1 MFKCILCSKEFLSK
15 FNLERH
21 KNNKKP
27 CNIAKES
34 HNCDICKS
42 NFDHKSHLDIHNK
55 TKKHINNYNINI
67 ENLSI
72 NNMNINITIENQNLT
87 IINGFSE
94 TNIDIIE
101 LEDIERLLIYEDD
114 IHKFIKEFTDYPDE
128 IYGDSAYL
136 VLIFKFFIKIF
147 AKLNFNLAYSE
158 NHNCMI
164 FSFTNASNSFIEYQ
178 LLEINNTQFNYEKK
192 CIDYKLF
199 IEQFLNLMN
208 RVNNKFINVT
218 VDTLQVKNKT
228 DLSDSQEY
236 STTQTLDYI
245 LKYVNRYKKM
255 LFTSENTKIQIEKE
269 LLSSYDKFEKSKNTK
284 LSDDEEFRIALL
296 TARANAFKGVI
307 RRLK

>member
-1 MFKCILCSKEFLSK
+1 MSIFKCDLCDKNFTSK
-15 FNLERH
+15 FNLDRH

-27 CNIAKES
+27 CNAIKES
-34 HNCDICKS
+34 YNCEICKS
-42 NFDHKSHLDIHNK
+42 NFDYKAHLDIHNK
-55 TKKHINNYNINI
+55 TKKHIANYNVHI
-67 ENLSI
+67 ENLNF
-72 NNMNINITIENQNLT
+72 NNNTIIENQYNLNINQT

-101 LEDIERLLIYEDD
+101 LKDIERLLLHEDK

-128 IYGDSAYL
+128 IYGDSVNL
-136 VLIFKFFIKIF
+136 ILIFKFFIKIF

-164 FSFTNASNSFIEYQ
+164 FSFTNASNSFIEYH
-178 LLEINNTQFNYEKK
+178 LLEIDNTQFNYNKK

-199 IEQFLNLMN
+199 IEQFLNLMH
-208 RVNNKFINVT
+208 RIHNKFE
-218 VDTLQVKNKT
+218 NKT
-228 DLSDSQEY
+228 F
-236 STTQTLDYI
+236 DYI

-255 LFTSENTKIQIEKE
+255 LFSSESFKLEIENE
-269 LLSSYDKFEKSKNTK
+269 LLTSYNDFEKSKNTK

-307 RRLK
+307 RRIK